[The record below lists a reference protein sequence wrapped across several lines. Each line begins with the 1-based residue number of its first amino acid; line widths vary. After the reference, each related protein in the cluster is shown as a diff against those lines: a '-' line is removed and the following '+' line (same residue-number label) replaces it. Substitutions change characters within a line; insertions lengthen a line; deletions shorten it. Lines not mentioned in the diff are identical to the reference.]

1 MKCNNDPAFKQD
13 TPGEVKIVFSPG
25 IGIKIKGGILRI
37 TESCAAVFFQILK
50 KKIFIV

>member
-37 TESCAAVFFQILK
+37 TESCTAVFFQILK

>member
-25 IGIKIKGGILRI
+25 TGIKIKGEILRI
-37 TESCAAVFFQILK
+37 TDNCTAVFFQILK
-50 KKIFIV
+50 KKVFTI